1 MKRERYI
8 RHKSRGVERER
19 KKRERGIFGISCV
32 LLSIIKRMDTDM
44 RVAEWDTRWHFRSFV
59 ER

>member
-32 LLSIIKRMDTDM
+32 LLSILKRMDTDM
-44 RVAEWDTRWHFRSFV
+44 RVGIRGWHFRSFI